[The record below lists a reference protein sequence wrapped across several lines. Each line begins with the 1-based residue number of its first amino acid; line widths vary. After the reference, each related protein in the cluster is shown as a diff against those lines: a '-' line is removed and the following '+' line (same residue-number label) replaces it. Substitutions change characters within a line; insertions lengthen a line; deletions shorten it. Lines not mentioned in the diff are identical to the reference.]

1 MRELRGQYV
10 YFSSRDESLKV
21 NQTDEYALKIL
32 SETSP
37 LIKRIRLLS
46 LIPLLLYYS
55 SFLASKASHHE
66 ARL

>member
-37 LIKRIRLLS
+37 LIK
-46 LIPLLLYYS
+46 
-55 SFLASKASHHE
+55 
-66 ARL
+66 